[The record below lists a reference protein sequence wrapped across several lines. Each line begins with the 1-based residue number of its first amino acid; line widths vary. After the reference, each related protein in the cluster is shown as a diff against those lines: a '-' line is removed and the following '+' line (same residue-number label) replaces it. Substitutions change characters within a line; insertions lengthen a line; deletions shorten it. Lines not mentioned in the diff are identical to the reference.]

1 MVQQESRLKVADNTG
16 AKEVLTIRV
25 LGGTKR
31 RYASVGDKIV
41 VSIKDATPNG
51 NVKKGDVVKAVV
63 VRTRKELKRADGSY
77 IIIQDMIKLKIKSGD
92 TVKVIAGDHKGAE
105 GKVLKVDREKNKAI
119 IEGINMVSKHT
130 KPSAKNPQGGIVKK
144 EAPIHISNIALI
156 DPKSKKATRVGI
168 KVEGDKKVRFSK
180 KSNQVL

>member
-1 MVQQESRLKVADNTG
+1 
-16 AKEVLTIRV
+16 
-25 LGGTKR
+25 
-31 RYASVGDKIV
+31 
-41 VSIKDATPNG
+41 
-51 NVKKGDVVKAVV
+51 
-63 VRTRKELKRADGSY
+63 
-77 IIIQDMIKLKIKSGD
+77 MIKLKIKSGD

-119 IEGINMVSKHT
+119 IEGVNMVSKHT

-144 EAPIHISNIALI
+144 EAPVHISNIALI